1 MEQHSASLIDSTTFW
16 VAVAFAAFVL
26 MSFRAGKKAMTGWL
40 DGKIAKIEHDLEEA
54 ARLRR
59 EAEELLK
66 TAKARHAQA
75 TAEAAGIIADAETQ
89 AKSLA
94 ATIAAETE
102 KQLARREQQVVDR
115 IAQAERQALTDVQ
128 RQTVAAALS
137 VVRDILSKE
146 LTPQQKEQLAQNAVN
161 DIGKAA

>member
-1 MEQHSASLIDSTTFW
+1 MMESHSLIDSTTFW
-16 VAVAFAAFVL
+16 VGVAFFIFVGL
-26 MSFRAGKKAMTGWL
+26 SFRAGKKAATKWL
-40 DGKIAKIEHDLEEA
+40 DGKIAKIERDLEDA

-66 TAKARHAQA
+66 TAHARHQQA
-75 TAEAAGIIADAETQ
+75 TAEATSIIADAETQ
-89 AKSLA
+89 AKALA

-115 IAQAERQALTDVQ
+115 IAQAERQALSDVQ

-137 VVRDILSKE
+137 VVRDILTKE
-146 LTPQQKEQLAQNAVN
+146 LTPAQKEQLAQNAVN